1 MVDVRGA
8 IITVLRALFISSG
21 EMIIQ
26 GLVLLISLPIVG
38 SSSIKKYIKSSYQV
52 HSSSNLLLTFSKNIS
67 LSFKEPAFIIIS
79 SHPSLGLCFAGSMM
93 IFLFYMDKNTSSL
106 TFACSSILLFKRIP

>member
-21 EMIIQ
+21 EMITQ

-38 SSSIKKYIKSSYQV
+38 SSSIKNI
-52 HSSSNLLLTFSKNIS
+52 SNLLTK
-67 LSFKEPAFIIIS
+67 
-79 SHPSLGLCFAGSMM
+79 
-93 IFLFYMDKNTSSL
+93 
-106 TFACSSILLFKRIP
+106 SILLHQICY

>member
-21 EMIIQ
+21 EMITQ

-38 SSSIKKYIKSSYQV
+38 LVQ
-52 HSSSNLLLTFSKNIS
+52 
-67 LSFKEPAFIIIS
+67 
-79 SHPSLGLCFAGSMM
+79 
-93 IFLFYMDKNTSSL
+93 
-106 TFACSSILLFKRIP
+106 